1 MTKHKC
7 SMLML
12 FTVVVAVVTAM
23 FSWLGSISLNIT
35 LIVIVIIAALIV
47 SALIGYRMHIV
58 DVEKGIY

>member
-7 SMLML
+7 SMLIL
-12 FTVVVAVVTAM
+12 FTVVVAMVTAM
-23 FSWLGSISLNIT
+23 FSWLGSINLNIT

-47 SALIGYRMHIV
+47 SALIGYRMHII

>member
-1 MTKHKC
+1 M
-7 SMLML
+7 
-12 FTVVVAVVTAM
+12 VTAM
-23 FSWLGSISLNIT
+23 FSWLGSINLNIT

>member
-1 MTKHKC
+1 
-7 SMLML
+7 MLML

>member
-7 SMLML
+7 SMLIL
-12 FTVVVAVVTAM
+12 FTVVVAMVTAM
-23 FSWLGSISLNIT
+23 FSWLGSINLNIT